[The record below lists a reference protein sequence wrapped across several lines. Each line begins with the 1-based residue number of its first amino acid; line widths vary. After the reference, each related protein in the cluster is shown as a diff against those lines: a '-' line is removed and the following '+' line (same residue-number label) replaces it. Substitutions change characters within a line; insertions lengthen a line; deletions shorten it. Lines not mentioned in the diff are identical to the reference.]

1 MKIGIISD
9 THSAGSGRDLPDPV
23 LAALQGVDLI
33 LHCGDLECLG
43 VLDYLETLAPVLAV
57 RGYEDPMEPGD
68 RLASVTRVVQAEGV
82 NIGMVHDIQWP
93 TTGIT
98 TSPDGSALVF
108 PSGDVNELLAKK
120 FGQPVGVVLF
130 GDTHEELICH
140 YDGILFLNP
149 GSPTY
154 PGRRHLPGSPGTI
167 GILEVQDRAV
177 YARLIDLPATVE

>member
-1 MKIGIISD
+1 MKIGLVSD
-9 THSAGSGRDLPDPV
+9 THCAGSGAGLPKQV
-23 LAALQGVDLI
+23 LQAFAGVELI